1 MRITLSWGAS
11 TDDIELKDYLVE
23 RCTGGACT
31 DFAQIATTL
40 TTGYQDDD
48 VTPSTTYRYR
58 VRARDAAGNLS
69 TYSGIA
75 SATATANEPEPP
87 PVVSGSGAGFHLAPG
102 SLACHAGIY
111 IAEVQ
116 YDFEGRQRT
125 NPPSIGALEG
135 NCPLP

>member
-1 MRITLSWGAS
+1 MPRITLSWGAS

-40 TTGYQDDD
+40 TAGYADDN
-48 VTPSTTYRYR
+48 VAPSTTYRYR

-75 SATATANEPEPP
+75 SATATANEPPP
-87 PVVSGSGAGFHLAPG
+87 ATDVPFRLKPGAA
-102 SLACHAGIY
+102 ACRAGVY
-111 IAEVQ
+111 IAAVQ
-116 YDFEGRQRT
+116 YDFDGRQRP
-125 NPPSIGALEG
+125 NPPTPGAFEG
-135 NCPLP
+135 NCPL